1 MAKQGFNLTANLT
14 INTLNLAS
22 SVSNIQNT
30 LNKVTGTI
38 HVNVVDKNDSIGKL
52 QAKIEALKTFAA
64 SGISKIGVEVSGA
77 TAKQIENFGKLA
89 RTLKRYRDDIR
100 SMKRSIEITVK
111 VPSKAEINRISELG
125 VALQGLS
132 PIFDSFASK
141 KINIDDSLQ
150 NVAKNI
156 NNIATSLQQ
165 VKGIKSNLKNLSSGF
180 NNFSS
185 SVTSTY
191 QNIDSLLGGSGIK
204 RVASDLDNLSGTG
217 KSLASSM
224 NIVSSSI
231 SKMNQS
237 IDSLLGSRK
246 IDELQAK
253 LQNTSLG
260 ILPGKVLKQT
270 SDEELDFSQY
280 IDQGRTAQNIDS
292 LLGVR
297 ETIKKIKNDLEFS
310 INKPLSRTSMT
321 QNTGYV
327 DIDAALGLRKRQG
340 ISNTSSPGLNEI
352 IKEMNRAKMVAD
364 MAATSINKSEEKI
377 KKSASTTATSINRIG
392 EETKK
397 ATSFMYDFGKSGGLA
412 VKRFGA
418 FTIATTV
425 VFGFINAIG
434 QAFREAVEFE
444 KQLAKI
450 AQVSNTSILGVKN
463 LGDEVGRL
471 AVQYGIASGQLLKI
485 NQIFAQAGLRGYEL
499 QQALNAIAKSDL
511 APTFTDMENTS
522 EGLIAMMGQFNIQAN
537 DFEKALGSINAV
549 SAEFAVESDD
559 LISAIRIF
567 GGVFAKASNETK
579 PGLRQL
585 QELLA
590 IFTGIRDTT
599 RESAESIATG
609 LRTITTRLQRP
620 RTANLLKSYGI
631 DVRDQEDNFIGMY
644 EAVEELNKKLKTM
657 NKLSEGYAKISEEI
671 GGYRQKGKTIPL
683 TEQIDKMQKALN
695 IARQGEGSLTDQM
708 DTQLQT
714 LSRRAI
720 MVAEDFKKMIRE
732 IMNTESF
739 KRIVDV
745 VLTAAE
751 AFVKLADSIKPIL
764 PLLSV
769 LAVVRGG
776 VGAFQFA
783 KGAIDQLK
791 HNQTSAVGAGIR
803 SVQAGGISGFGGG
816 SFLGG
821 LFKNKYGSFSG
832 IASGFDPNV
841 TTHKFYNRA
850 LGGIQTQYNTP
861 NFQNS
866 LSKIFY
872 NISKDFEKAYGNSSK
887 QFYTAIKA
895 ATTSIVRNINANA
908 NQIPLAMLESRGRAA
923 GNFAV
928 GNMRRRFGFGIS
940 GWRKLGANIGGIG
953 RGLADRSAPLL
964 MGGMLLSSAGGG
976 HPATNII
983 GKTLSG
989 AGIGGMIGGPWGVA
1003 IGAIT
1008 GGVMGIVQ
1016 AMGPEKIQRAN
1027 DALAKALEDVSKKFD
1042 DFGRYDLKNV
1052 NDDLGSVVK
1061 DLEKAMFDAFN
1072 INKKPPIRDTNLTFG
1087 GYEYDPTF
1095 GGIERPENIEEI
1107 NKRRMEGINKQ
1118 NEKARQEE
1126 LNRAGEVYQKFAP
1139 KAKEAFGYL
1148 GQIIKEEGSL
1158 FKNGELD
1165 VEKVKGIESKYGK
1178 GPGFIESLLNISS
1191 LGGKDSNL
1199 AAQNIAK
1206 ILFGGADAEK
1216 ARKVMEAIW
1225 QARNNELLVIRESE
1239 KKVEDLVFAFDKMR
1253 FSLEQLDSM
1262 VSRVAEKNK
1271 LLALTTDQYFD
1282 NAISG
1287 PASNRIIF
1295 TKPQNPF
1302 SDIEG
1307 SFPAEI
1313 RRNYEKMGINP
1324 NSQLGNTLFFGSI
1337 LKEQLPQ
1344 LVETAKGL
1352 NQPEQNQFL
1361 LKELFGG
1368 TREGLAGGL
1377 ISEMDAEIRDR
1388 LFRVIENAGS
1398 GDGSI
1403 EISKL
1408 SERLLQIVDPEVKK
1422 AAEVFSKEFEMLS
1435 EQTQRIVDIVGKR
1448 LELEQRLRNDELNLI
1463 QQRQGFSE
1471 QRANLFYEEDPF
1483 QKGQRLAA
1491 NRAEVMT
1498 KLSGGKNF
1506 SQLFDEREGLRKKLD
1521 NLDTKDEA
1529 GKKVLEGALLENQN
1543 EINKLTESLQKAS
1556 DVNEQLANI
1565 QQQSLKFQQK
1575 REAGRTLV
1583 GRIQSMGFAERADY
1597 MRGLSLAIQM
1607 RKQGGLPN
1615 NIASKDF
1622 DRIQRAISLVSE
1634 YKDVL
1639 PKAEQKAIEEMTA
1652 LSIKEWNRI
1661 SETDK
1666 LNGPVSAVAM
1676 YGGTERGES
1685 TEEKALLGAFDT
1697 LAKSASFA
1705 ASELI
1710 KMVEE
1715 DKKRALKK
1723 FEFEKQEAKKG
1734 INQTIIRANQA
1745 FIVRDS
1751 GKKEE
1756 VEDLGGG
1763 GAAEFAKGGKLGGSG
1778 PIPILAHGG
1787 ELIVPK
1793 NKVNQGLAGVVDFAK
1808 SQGLVF
1814 EKGGKVP
1821 TLAELKKG
1829 VVDQLQQFP
1838 VEEYREIY
1846 PEIEKQLSD
1855 ILNSVQR
1862 SKNKVDLSK
1871 RIDDLAL
1878 LGLNIGGGILPEPLV
1893 QSLGEIR
1900 TSNLDNMLSW
1910 REKPESAYESAKKQQ
1925 RMAYDSRRKENFE
1938 KRYGKKLTDEDKE
1951 KRRQQ
1956 INEIASKRAIPIKKK
1971 QSILDRFKR
1980 GVVGEQTSFSAKEA
1994 LGSDAIFEYIETP
2007 LGDVLKFLEDAYAV
2021 KINANYGYTGYGP
2034 DTPITAN
2041 LKGISLDSGLK
2052 IILKRLGLEHEIR
2065 NNEIF
2070 IDTPEGL
2077 ENEKEIQKILNM
2089 PQGLREYDKN
2099 NPNKILPQEFFDIR
2113 ERSIAR
2119 NAAIDA
2125 GSKKAGTDANFA
2137 AAVGY
2142 NEFNAPLKTYRP
2154 EEYNK
2159 RYGKGF
2165 AVGYE
2170 ENRGNIKAQFQE
2182 TNAVKA
2188 KRAAEEADLKRFE
2201 ETKARSK
2208 SLIGEGQKLSDYK
2221 QLGIIGRSL
2230 LRSEELD
2237 ISDYDKL
2244 YKVLNIPDGDLG
2256 QRASD
2261 IANLIA
2267 KYSNLVGPASL
2278 GLAQSYGGKLV
2289 DRKIEQQKAIIRK
2302 SDFPINTDIGKPI
2315 NTDIGKIEDT
2325 GMIGDRNLIKPFRT
2339 LFDKPES
2346 LREQLNPRAQQ
2357 IDSFKENLPLFER
2370 KKGSAPFDISSIDS
2384 DILDGGVTKILQDLV
2399 PINTNVSKV
2408 ENKDIVGDRNWIV
2421 PFRTLFDKPES
2432 LKEDILGRKQQQD
2445 SFIDGKKLLLDKTR
2459 SDISIQPTEK
2469 TESLSSKSLLSGIIL
2484 EAIKTNINKII
2495 DNNLVGDKNG
2505 IIPFR
2510 TLFDKP
2516 ESLRQGINKRA
2527 EQNYVPELDQQ
2538 QSLLK
2543 RDRYS
2548 RGLLSV
2554 DERDNVIPYAAK
2566 KESLDD
2572 KVRRIAKEFGVT
2584 GINLLP
2590 SEIMPEQESKR
2601 IAKVYGLDT
2610 GENLSAYYSGERRIR
2625 FGNPNIPESNIRHE
2639 FGHAIY
2645 DQKGLEKDPYVQKV
2659 IGDATDHLKRTIKDK
2674 DEFNKKFGPDSYIF
2688 SPSEM
2693 FANIMRTDNEVG
2705 MQYKNKILEY
2715 LRGKQNVPGF
2725 ASGTPEVTRTGQALI
2740 HKGEAILPASEITAF
2755 ANAIRMATESMKGF
2769 GAGKNVGGVGDNG
2782 RTAVDEALIK
2792 AANTLSQINIPEKI
2806 VLEFPSA
2813 IQHQVTFNNGDILSE
2828 KISNLIGEKVNQM
2841 IQRQI
2846 TSVISPVD
2854 GSTLIG

>member
-14 INTLNLAS
+14 INTLNLAD
-22 SVSNIQNT
+22 SVSNIQNA
-30 LNKVTGTI
+30 LNKITGTI

-52 QAKIEALKTFAA
+52 QTRIQALKTVAG
-64 SGISKIGVEVSGA
+64 SGMAKVGINMRGA
-77 TAKQIENFGKLA
+77 TTKQIENVEKLA
-89 RTLKRYRDDIR
+89 KALKKAKPEIQSFTNR
-100 SMKRSIEITVK
+100 KLFIELKT
-111 VPSKAEINRISELG
+111 PSKAAIEKVTDLGAALELVKPILSAFG
-125 VALQGLS
+125 GSKVIDVRVRAPTSNAIRNIKKATFALQQIQPILASFGAGYNVGIKITGLS
-132 PIFDSFASK
+132 GKRLDTFAKGLGNVSNQLK
-141 KINIDDSLQ
+141 TTLPDLHKLNIALGQKINHLRQFQ
-150 NVAKNI
+150 NAAAAAGKSIAGLGTNVKSIKGGI
-156 NNIATSLQQ
+156 NQT
-165 VKGIKSNLKNLSSGF
+165 
-180 NNFSS
+180 SS
-185 SVTSTY
+185 SV
-191 QNIDSLLGGSGIK
+191 
-204 RVASDLDNLSGTG
+204 R
-217 KSLASSM
+217 SLA
-224 NIVSSSI
+224 
-231 SKMNQS
+231 
-237 IDSLLGSRK
+237 
-246 IDELQAK
+246 
-253 LQNTSLG
+253 T
-260 ILPGKVLKQT
+260 QT
-270 SDEELDFSQY
+270 QH
-280 IDQGRTAQNIDS
+280 
-292 LLGVR
+292 
-297 ETIKKIKNDLEFS
+297 
-310 INKPLSRTSMT
+310 
-321 QNTGYV
+321 
-327 DIDAALGLRKRQG
+327 
-340 ISNTSSPGLNEI
+340 
-352 IKEMNRAKMVAD
+352 
-364 MAATSINKSEEKI
+364 
-377 KKSASTTATSINRIG
+377 
-392 EETKK
+392 

-418 FTIATTV
+418 FTIATTI

-620 RTANLLKSYGI
+620 RTANLLESYGI
-631 DVRDQEDNFIGMY
+631 NIRDQEGNFIGMY

-683 TEQIDKMQKALN
+683 TEQIDKMQKALR
-695 IARQGEGSLTDQM
+695 IAKQGEGSLTDQM

-720 MVAEDFKKMIRE
+720 MVAEDFKRMIRE

-776 VGAFQFA
+776 LGAAQFA

-803 SVQAGGISGFGGG
+803 SVQAGGISGFGGGG

-928 GNMRRRFGFGIS
+928 GNMPRRFGFGIS

-953 RGLADRSAPLL
+953 RGLADRSGALL
-964 MGGMLLSSAGGG
+964 MGGMLLSGAGGG

-989 AGIGGMIGGPWGVA
+989 AGIGGMMGGHWGVA

-1165 VEKVKGIESKYGK
+1165 VEKVRGIENKYGK

-1199 AAQNIAK
+1199 AAQNLAK
-1206 ILFGGADAEK
+1206 ILFEGADAEK

-1253 FSLEQLDSM
+1253 LSLEQLDSM

-1271 LLALTTDQYFD
+1271 LLASTTDQYFD

-1287 PASNRIIF
+1287 PSSNRIIF

-1302 SDIEG
+1302 NDIEG

-1313 RRNYEKMGINP
+1313 RRNYEKMGISP

-1344 LVETAKGL
+1344 LVETAEKL
-1352 NQPEQNQFL
+1352 KQPEQNQFL

-1368 TREGLAGGL
+1368 TRKGLAGGL

-1388 LFRVIENAGS
+1388 LFDVIEKAGS

-1422 AAEVFSKEFEMLS
+1422 AAEVFSKKFEMLS
-1435 EQTQRIVDIVGKR
+1435 ERTQRIVDIVGKR

-1483 QKGQRLAA
+1483 EKGQRLAA
-1491 NRAEVMT
+1491 NRAEVMA

-1506 SQLFDEREGLRKKLD
+1506 TQLFAEREQLRADLNDKD
-1521 NLDTKDEA
+1521 IIKDEA
-1529 GKKVLEGALLENQN
+1529 KRKGLEVSLLKNQN
-1543 EINKLTESLQKAS
+1543 EINKLTESLQKAT
-1556 DVNEQLANI
+1556 DVNDQLANI

-1583 GRIQSMGFAERADY
+1583 GRIQNMNFSERADY

-1607 RKQGGLPN
+1607 RKEGKLPN
-1615 NIASKDF
+1615 DIASKDF
-1622 DRIQRAISLVSE
+1622 DRIQRAIALVSE

-1652 LSIKEWNRI
+1652 LSIKEFNRI
-1661 SETDK
+1661 TEIDK

-1685 TEEKALLGAFDT
+1685 TEEKALLGAFDI
-1697 LAKSASFA
+1697 LAKSANTA
-1705 ASELI
+1705 ASELM

-1715 DKKRALKK
+1715 DKKRASEK

-1745 FIVRDS
+1745 FIVRDT
-1751 GKKEE
+1751 GKTEDVEE
-1756 VEDLGGG
+1756 VPLESK
-1763 GAAEFAKGGKLGGSG
+1763 AKGGKLAGSG

-1787 ELIVPK
+1787 ELIIPK
-1793 NKVNQGLAGVVDFAK
+1793 GKVNQGLAGVIDFAK

-1821 TLAELKKG
+1821 TLDELKQTFAQKMEPLA
-1829 VVDQLQQFP
+1829 VSSYTDEQISSFP
-1838 VEEYREIY
+1838 EESIRGIANVREIIFHMKKAKNKLELLKFFDVLEFDDKNPIGKKTHELFLEAKKAVEEQMFSFR
-1846 PEIEKQLSD
+1846 D
-1855 ILNSVQR
+1855 
-1862 SKNKVDLSK
+1862 
-1871 RIDDLAL
+1871 
-1878 LGLNIGGGILPEPLV
+1878 
-1893 QSLGEIR
+1893 
-1900 TSNLDNMLSW
+1900 
-1910 REKPESAYESAKKQQ
+1910 KPSAYESARKQK
-1925 RMAYDSRRKENFE
+1925 RMAYDNNRKQYLE

-2125 GSKKAGTDANFA
+2125 DSRKTGVDANFGSIIDATIDRPEITQYPQSVLARKLAMQQQEQKLVEAKKESESMIGVATQLRKKKEIGSIAKSIITSGDMQPEDFDNLYKLMTAKIESPEHQNLVSGRILEIVNKYSDFFTKGEQKTQEEINQQKLLDAYYGGGTKYLNQSQKRFTPVPKKPVEKKKDLSFEEIRRRARERNRKIDEQRASA
-2137 AAVGY
+2137 AGY

-2154 EEYNK
+2154 EKYNK

-2208 SLIGEGQKLSDYK
+2208 SLIGEGQKLADYK

-2237 ISDYDKL
+2237 ISDYDRL
-2244 YKVLNIPDGDLG
+2244 YKALNVPEGDLN
-2256 QRASD
+2256 QRASN

-2267 KYSNLVGPASL
+2267 KYQNLVGP
-2278 GLAQSYGGKLV
+2278 
-2289 DRKIEQQKAIIRK
+2289 
-2302 SDFPINTDIGKPI
+2302 T
-2315 NTDIGKIEDT
+2315 
-2325 GMIGDRNLIKPFRT
+2325 
-2339 LFDKPES
+2339 
-2346 LREQLNPRAQQ
+2346 
-2357 IDSFKENLPLFER
+2357 
-2370 KKGSAPFDISSIDS
+2370 
-2384 DILDGGVTKILQDLV
+2384 
-2399 PINTNVSKV
+2399 
-2408 ENKDIVGDRNWIV
+2408 
-2421 PFRTLFDKPES
+2421 
-2432 LKEDILGRKQQQD
+2432 
-2445 SFIDGKKLLLDKTR
+2445 
-2459 SDISIQPTEK
+2459 
-2469 TESLSSKSLLSGIIL
+2469 
-2484 EAIKTNINKII
+2484 
-2495 DNNLVGDKNG
+2495 
-2505 IIPFR
+2505 
-2510 TLFDKP
+2510 
-2516 ESLRQGINKRA
+2516 
-2527 EQNYVPELDQQ
+2527 
-2538 QSLLK
+2538 
-2543 RDRYS
+2543 
-2548 RGLLSV
+2548 
-2554 DERDNVIPYAAK
+2554 
-2566 KESLDD
+2566 SLD
-2572 KVRRIAKEFGVT
+2572 VAKGYT
-2584 GINLLP
+2584 
-2590 SEIMPEQESKR
+2590 S
-2601 IAKVYGLDT
+2601 
-2610 GENLSAYYSGERRIR
+2610 
-2625 FGNPNIPESNIRHE
+2625 
-2639 FGHAIY
+2639 
-2645 DQKGLEKDPYVQKV
+2645 
-2659 IGDATDHLKRTIKDK
+2659 
-2674 DEFNKKFGPDSYIF
+2674 
-2688 SPSEM
+2688 
-2693 FANIMRTDNEVG
+2693 
-2705 MQYKNKILEY
+2705 
-2715 LRGKQNVPGF
+2715 F
-2725 ASGTPEVTRTGQALI
+2725 ASGTPEVTRTGVAEI
-2740 HKGEAILPASEITAF
+2740 HKGEAILPAREITAF

-2769 GAGKNVGGVGDNG
+2769 GAGKNGGIGGIGENG
-2782 RTAVDEALIK
+2782 RSAVDEALIK

-2846 TSVISPVD
+2846 SNVISPVD
-2854 GSTLIG
+2854 GSTLVG